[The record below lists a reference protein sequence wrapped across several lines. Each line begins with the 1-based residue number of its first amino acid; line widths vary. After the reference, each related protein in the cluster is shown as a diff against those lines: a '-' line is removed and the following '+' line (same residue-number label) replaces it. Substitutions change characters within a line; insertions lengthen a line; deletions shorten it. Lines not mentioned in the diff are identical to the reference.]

1 MKKTVHFSCFI
12 SALLFCHSDDERDN
26 TVKHHATLWND
37 PHIYIQQQFEK
48 RTTLNALIQNFING
62 NAYIKT
68 HWQCS
73 FNHHHCHCIKDGGR
87 PEPVPI
93 LPKTPSPENGP
104 LLWFTIQHFN
114 NCPLNILVH
123 WESFFFRYDGKATTT
138 NNQKRCNSLVMMK
151 QWMNP
156 FFGATERLIIS
167 WINDVQS
174 EFRFFVCELHAFAF
188 RLLLPFQCVTF
199 FCMLICWLQK
209 LSLRNIQH
217 DSYQCVKT
225 IVEFQ
230 ITM

>member
-26 TVKHHATLWND
+26 TVKHHATLRND
-37 PHIYIQQQFEK
+37 PQIHSAAVEK
-48 RTTLNALIQNFING
+48 RTTHNALIQNFING

-123 WESFFFRYDGKATTT
+123 WESFFF
-138 NNQKRCNSLVMMK
+138 VMMAK
-151 QWMNP
+151 QQQQTIKN
-156 FFGATERLIIS
+156 GATLRS
-167 WINDVQS
+167 WWNNEWIHFS
-174 EFRFFVCELHAFAF
+174 ELPKD
-188 RLLLPFQCVTF
+188 LLLVESTMYKANFVFLFVSCMHSPFGCCCHFNASLF
-199 FCMLICWLQK
+199 FACWFADCRK
-209 LSLRNIQH
+209 CRWEISSMIH
-217 DSYQCVKT
+217 ISV
-225 IVEFQ
+225 
-230 ITM
+230 

>member
-1 MKKTVHFSCFI
+1 MAMERKKWKMKRGKKTQQRQWRKQCIFRALFRHCYFATVMMKETTQWNITQHFGTI
-12 SALLFCHSDDERDN
+12 
-26 TVKHHATLWND
+26 
-37 PHIYIQQQFEK
+37 HIYIQQQFEK

-123 WESFFFRYDGKATTT
+123 WESFFFSLWWQS
-138 NNQKRCNSLVMMK
+138 NNNK
-151 QWMNP
+151 QSKTVQLFGHDETMN
-156 FFGATERLIIS
+156 ESI
-167 WINDVQS
+167 
-174 EFRFFVCELHAFAF
+174 FR
-188 RLLLPFQCVTF
+188 
-199 FCMLICWLQK
+199 
-209 LSLRNIQH
+209 
-217 DSYQCVKT
+217 SYRKT
-225 IVEFQ
+225 YY
-230 ITM
+230 